1 MRSHGFALF
10 LPSRQ
15 LDRTWNQKM
24 ALPSIGQRVLE
35 RSILQNKQR
44 QIQIEGLTGG
54 QVSEKRIYRAFGLLP
69 ARGLN
74 GPLLLV
80 PCS

>member
-1 MRSHGFALF
+1 
-10 LPSRQ
+10 
-15 LDRTWNQKM
+15 M

-54 QVSEKRIYRAFGLLP
+54 QVFEQPIFIVLLDCFRHADSMDP
-69 ARGLN
+69 
-74 GPLLLV
+74 
-80 PCS
+80 

>member
-1 MRSHGFALF
+1 MRSHGFVLF

-54 QVSEKRIYRAFGLLP
+54 QVFEQPIFIVLLDCFRH
-69 ARGLN
+69 ADSM
-74 GPLLLV
+74 GP
-80 PCS
+80 